1 MGDQKLAP
9 PPAQAAEAKSVPVAR
24 ESQPTAS
31 PTQKGS
37 SPPAAVKSHFWLTHL
52 DQMVL
57 ALLLTILSV
66 LAIIYWIRLT
76 NWGTAPIE
84 IDRLEARKY
93 DFRFDVNSATWV
105 EFGQLEGIG
114 DSLAHRI
121 VEDRKQNGPFSSVDD
136 LQRVK
141 GIGPKTLERIRP
153 FLTIGDQ
160 PDAPP
165 RKRAKKR

>member
-9 PPAQAAEAKSVPVAR
+9 PPAQAAEAKSLPVAR
-24 ESQPTAS
+24 DPQPAA
-31 PTQKGS
+31 PPIQKGS
-37 SPPAAVKSHFWLTHL
+37 APPAAVKSHFWLTRL
-52 DQMVL
+52 DQFVL
-57 ALLLTILSV
+57 ALLLTILSILSIV
-66 LAIIYWIRLT
+66 YWIRLT

-93 DFRFDVNSATWV
+93 EFRFDVNSATWV

-121 VEDRKQNGPFSSVDD
+121 VEDRERNGPFSSVDD

-141 GIGPKTLERIRP
+141 GIGPKTIERIRP

-160 PDAPP
+160 SLAPP
-165 RKRAKKR
+165 ARRAKKR